1 MRGER
6 VPPTLVLV
14 PIVHVFFQCHDFGIA
29 DAADGIE
36 LGKES
41 LGRRAG
47 GATF

>member
-6 VPPTLVLV
+6 VLPALVV
-14 PIVHVFFQCHDFGIA
+14 PIVHVFLQCHDFGIA
-29 DAADGIE
+29 DAADGSE

-41 LGRRAG
+41 VGRRAA